1 MEWGINLKSKSKSLH
16 AKIWS
21 YLILFSIVILASLW
35 LVQVIF
41 LNRYYEWSKTM
52 EMSHIADRIVSSYNS
67 EDAVSVLDQI
77 SYERGVCV
85 EIVTTDE
92 TSYSSNG
99 IDRGCTLNEKN
110 NIETVLYKRKFI
122 RSGEKRVQY
131 IYTNPI
137 FHNKTILYGVKLES
151 DTYAFIMAS
160 LEPLGATTSIL
171 ASQLVYVTIGVLLL
185 SFVIAYFISKNISK
199 PIVQMSRSA
208 KRMGNGNLN
217 VHFDTNSSIEEI
229 NELAVTLNKMNA
241 ELVKTDELR
250 RDLMANVSHDL
261 KTPLT
266 MIKAYAEMIRDLD
279 QQKEKKDAHLNVI
292 IEEADR
298 LNVLVNDILNLSK
311 LQSNIEELNMEEFD
325 LTECINTIL
334 KRYDILREKEG
345 YQFIFKQTKPL
356 MIQADR
362 AKMEQVIYNLINN
375 AINYTGKDNKVTIKV
390 KESKDSIRVQ
400 IIDTGKGIKEE
411 DLDVIWDRYYKSSK
425 KHKRNAFG
433 TGLGLS
439 IVKNVLEHHHFN
451 YGVTS
456 KINKG
461 TTFFFDVPKQPSKP
475 KKTHT
480 KPTKKEKSND

>member
-1 MEWGINLKSKSKSLH
+1 
-16 AKIWS
+16 
-21 YLILFSIVILASLW
+21 
-35 LVQVIF
+35 
-41 LNRYYEWSKTM
+41 M

-122 RSGEKRVQY
+122 RSGEKRAQY
-131 IYTNPI
+131 IYTNPV

-151 DTYAFIMAS
+151 DAYAFIMAS

-208 KRMGNGNLN
+208 KRMGNGILN

-279 QQKEKKDAHLNVI
+279 QQKEKRDTHLNVI

-475 KKTHT
+475 KKTRT

>member
-1 MEWGINLKSKSKSLH
+1 
-16 AKIWS
+16 
-21 YLILFSIVILASLW
+21 
-35 LVQVIF
+35 
-41 LNRYYEWSKTM
+41 M

-122 RSGEKRVQY
+122 RSGEKRAQY

-151 DTYAFIMAS
+151 DAYAFIMAS

-208 KRMGNGNLN
+208 KRMGNGILN

-279 QQKEKKDAHLNVI
+279 QQKEKRDTHLNVI

-461 TTFFFDVPKQPSKP
+461 TTFFFDVPKQPSKS

>member
-1 MEWGINLKSKSKSLH
+1 
-16 AKIWS
+16 
-21 YLILFSIVILASLW
+21 
-35 LVQVIF
+35 
-41 LNRYYEWSKTM
+41 M
-52 EMSHIADRIVSSYNS
+52 EMSQIADRIVSSYNS

-279 QQKEKKDAHLNVI
+279 QQKEKRDTHLNVI

-475 KKTHT
+475 KKTRT

>member
-1 MEWGINLKSKSKSLH
+1 
-16 AKIWS
+16 
-21 YLILFSIVILASLW
+21 
-35 LVQVIF
+35 
-41 LNRYYEWSKTM
+41 M

-122 RSGEKRVQY
+122 RSGEKRAQY
-131 IYTNPI
+131 IYTNPV

-151 DTYAFIMAS
+151 DAYAFIMAS

-208 KRMGNGNLN
+208 KRMGNGILN

-266 MIKAYAEMIRDLD
+266 MIKAYAEMVRDLD
-279 QQKEKKDAHLNVI
+279 QQKEKRDTHLNVI

-461 TTFFFDVPKQPSKP
+461 TTFFFDVPKQPPKP
-475 KKTHT
+475 KKTRT

>member
-1 MEWGINLKSKSKSLH
+1 
-16 AKIWS
+16 
-21 YLILFSIVILASLW
+21 
-35 LVQVIF
+35 
-41 LNRYYEWSKTM
+41 M

-122 RSGEKRVQY
+122 RSGEKRAQY
-131 IYTNPI
+131 IYTNPV

-151 DTYAFIMAS
+151 DAYAFIMAS

-208 KRMGNGNLN
+208 KRMGNGILN
-217 VHFDTNSSIEEI
+217 DHFDTNSSIEEI

-279 QQKEKKDAHLNVI
+279 QQKEKRDTHLNVI

-475 KKTHT
+475 KKTRT

>member
-1 MEWGINLKSKSKSLH
+1 
-16 AKIWS
+16 
-21 YLILFSIVILASLW
+21 
-35 LVQVIF
+35 
-41 LNRYYEWSKTM
+41 M

-131 IYTNPI
+131 IYTNPV

-208 KRMGNGNLN
+208 KRMGNGILN

-279 QQKEKKDAHLNVI
+279 QQKEKRDTHLNVI

-475 KKTHT
+475 KKTRT

>member
-1 MEWGINLKSKSKSLH
+1 
-16 AKIWS
+16 
-21 YLILFSIVILASLW
+21 
-35 LVQVIF
+35 
-41 LNRYYEWSKTM
+41 M

-122 RSGEKRVQY
+122 RSGEKRAQY

-279 QQKEKKDAHLNVI
+279 QQKEKRDTHLNVI

-475 KKTHT
+475 KKTRT

>member
-1 MEWGINLKSKSKSLH
+1 
-16 AKIWS
+16 
-21 YLILFSIVILASLW
+21 
-35 LVQVIF
+35 
-41 LNRYYEWSKTM
+41 M

-122 RSGEKRVQY
+122 RSGEKRAQY
-131 IYTNPI
+131 IYTNPV

-151 DTYAFIMAS
+151 DAYAFIMAS

-208 KRMGNGNLN
+208 KRMGNGILN

-279 QQKEKKDAHLNVI
+279 QQKEKRDTHLNVI

-461 TTFFFDVPKQPSKP
+461 TTFFFDVPKQPSKS
-475 KKTHT
+475 KKTRT

>member
-1 MEWGINLKSKSKSLH
+1 
-16 AKIWS
+16 
-21 YLILFSIVILASLW
+21 
-35 LVQVIF
+35 
-41 LNRYYEWSKTM
+41 M

-122 RSGEKRVQY
+122 RSGEKRAQY

-208 KRMGNGNLN
+208 KRMGNGILN

-266 MIKAYAEMIRDLD
+266 MIKAYAEMVRDLD
-279 QQKEKKDAHLNVI
+279 QQKEKRDTHLNVI

-461 TTFFFDVPKQPSKP
+461 TTFFFDVPKQPSKS
-475 KKTHT
+475 KKTRT

>member
-1 MEWGINLKSKSKSLH
+1 
-16 AKIWS
+16 
-21 YLILFSIVILASLW
+21 
-35 LVQVIF
+35 
-41 LNRYYEWSKTM
+41 M

-122 RSGEKRVQY
+122 RSGEKRAQY
-131 IYTNPI
+131 IYTNPV

-151 DTYAFIMAS
+151 DAYAFIMAS

-208 KRMGNGNLN
+208 KRMGNGILN

-475 KKTHT
+475 KKTRT

>member
-1 MEWGINLKSKSKSLH
+1 
-16 AKIWS
+16 
-21 YLILFSIVILASLW
+21 
-35 LVQVIF
+35 
-41 LNRYYEWSKTM
+41 
-52 EMSHIADRIVSSYNS
+52 
-67 EDAVSVLDQI
+67 
-77 SYERGVCV
+77 
-85 EIVTTDE
+85 
-92 TSYSSNG
+92 
-99 IDRGCTLNEKN
+99 
-110 NIETVLYKRKFI
+110 
-122 RSGEKRVQY
+122 
-131 IYTNPI
+131 
-137 FHNKTILYGVKLES
+137 
-151 DTYAFIMAS
+151 
-160 LEPLGATTSIL
+160 
-171 ASQLVYVTIGVLLL
+171 
-185 SFVIAYFISKNISK
+185 
-199 PIVQMSRSA
+199 
-208 KRMGNGNLN
+208 
-217 VHFDTNSSIEEI
+217 
-229 NELAVTLNKMNA
+229 
-241 ELVKTDELR
+241 
-250 RDLMANVSHDL
+250 
-261 KTPLT
+261 
-266 MIKAYAEMIRDLD
+266 
-279 QQKEKKDAHLNVI
+279 
-292 IEEADR
+292 
-298 LNVLVNDILNLSK
+298 
-311 LQSNIEELNMEEFD
+311 MEEFD

-475 KKTHT
+475 KKTRT

>member
-1 MEWGINLKSKSKSLH
+1 
-16 AKIWS
+16 
-21 YLILFSIVILASLW
+21 
-35 LVQVIF
+35 
-41 LNRYYEWSKTM
+41 M

-122 RSGEKRVQY
+122 RSGEKRAQY
-131 IYTNPI
+131 IYTNPV

-208 KRMGNGNLN
+208 KRMGNGILN

-279 QQKEKKDAHLNVI
+279 QQKEKRDTHLNVI

-475 KKTHT
+475 KKTRT

>member
-1 MEWGINLKSKSKSLH
+1 
-16 AKIWS
+16 
-21 YLILFSIVILASLW
+21 
-35 LVQVIF
+35 
-41 LNRYYEWSKTM
+41 M
-52 EMSHIADRIVSSYNS
+52 EMSQIADRIVSSYNS

-122 RSGEKRVQY
+122 RSGEKRAQY

-151 DTYAFIMAS
+151 DDYAFIMAS

-208 KRMGNGNLN
+208 KRMGNGILN

-266 MIKAYAEMIRDLD
+266 MIKAYAEMVRDLD
-279 QQKEKKDAHLNVI
+279 QQKEKRDTHLNVI

-475 KKTHT
+475 KKTRT

>member
-1 MEWGINLKSKSKSLH
+1 
-16 AKIWS
+16 
-21 YLILFSIVILASLW
+21 
-35 LVQVIF
+35 
-41 LNRYYEWSKTM
+41 M

-122 RSGEKRVQY
+122 RSGEKRAQY

-151 DTYAFIMAS
+151 DAYAFIMAS

-208 KRMGNGNLN
+208 KRMGNGILN

-279 QQKEKKDAHLNVI
+279 QQKEKRDTHLNVI

-475 KKTHT
+475 KKTRT

>member
-1 MEWGINLKSKSKSLH
+1 
-16 AKIWS
+16 
-21 YLILFSIVILASLW
+21 
-35 LVQVIF
+35 
-41 LNRYYEWSKTM
+41 M

-122 RSGEKRVQY
+122 RSGEKRAQY

-208 KRMGNGNLN
+208 KRMGNGILN

-279 QQKEKKDAHLNVI
+279 QQKEKRDTHLNVI

-461 TTFFFDVPKQPSKP
+461 TTFFFDVPKQPSKS
-475 KKTHT
+475 KKTRT

>member
-1 MEWGINLKSKSKSLH
+1 
-16 AKIWS
+16 
-21 YLILFSIVILASLW
+21 
-35 LVQVIF
+35 
-41 LNRYYEWSKTM
+41 M
-52 EMSHIADRIVSSYNS
+52 EMSQIADRIVSSYNS

-122 RSGEKRVQY
+122 RSGEKRAQY
-131 IYTNPI
+131 IYTNPV

-151 DTYAFIMAS
+151 DAYAFIMAS

-208 KRMGNGNLN
+208 KRMGNGILN

-433 TGLGLS
+433 TGFGLS

-475 KKTHT
+475 KKTRT
-480 KPTKKEKSND
+480 KPTKKERSND

>member
-1 MEWGINLKSKSKSLH
+1 
-16 AKIWS
+16 
-21 YLILFSIVILASLW
+21 
-35 LVQVIF
+35 
-41 LNRYYEWSKTM
+41 M

-122 RSGEKRVQY
+122 RSGEKKVQY

-208 KRMGNGNLN
+208 KRMGNGILN

-266 MIKAYAEMIRDLD
+266 MIKAYAEMVRDLD
-279 QQKEKKDAHLNVI
+279 QQKEKRDTHLNVI

-475 KKTHT
+475 KKTRT

>member
-1 MEWGINLKSKSKSLH
+1 
-16 AKIWS
+16 
-21 YLILFSIVILASLW
+21 
-35 LVQVIF
+35 
-41 LNRYYEWSKTM
+41 M
-52 EMSHIADRIVSSYNS
+52 EMSQIADRIVSSYNS

-122 RSGEKRVQY
+122 RSGEKRAQY
-131 IYTNPI
+131 IYTNPV

-208 KRMGNGNLN
+208 KRMGNGILN

-279 QQKEKKDAHLNVI
+279 QQKEKRDTHLNVI

-475 KKTHT
+475 KKTRT

>member
-1 MEWGINLKSKSKSLH
+1 
-16 AKIWS
+16 
-21 YLILFSIVILASLW
+21 
-35 LVQVIF
+35 
-41 LNRYYEWSKTM
+41 M

-122 RSGEKRVQY
+122 RSGEKRAQY

-151 DTYAFIMAS
+151 DAYAFIMAS

-208 KRMGNGNLN
+208 KRMGNGILN

-266 MIKAYAEMIRDLD
+266 MIKAYAEMVRDLD
-279 QQKEKKDAHLNVI
+279 QQKEKRDTHLNVI

-475 KKTHT
+475 KKTRT

>member
-1 MEWGINLKSKSKSLH
+1 
-16 AKIWS
+16 
-21 YLILFSIVILASLW
+21 
-35 LVQVIF
+35 
-41 LNRYYEWSKTM
+41 M

-122 RSGEKRVQY
+122 RSGEKKVQY

-151 DTYAFIMAS
+151 DAYAFIMAS

-208 KRMGNGNLN
+208 KRMGNGILN

-266 MIKAYAEMIRDLD
+266 MIKAYAEMVRDLD
-279 QQKEKKDAHLNVI
+279 QQKEKRDTHLNVI

-475 KKTHT
+475 KKTRT

>member
-1 MEWGINLKSKSKSLH
+1 
-16 AKIWS
+16 
-21 YLILFSIVILASLW
+21 
-35 LVQVIF
+35 
-41 LNRYYEWSKTM
+41 M

-122 RSGEKRVQY
+122 RSGEKRAQY
-131 IYTNPI
+131 IYTNPV

-151 DTYAFIMAS
+151 DAYAFIMAS

-208 KRMGNGNLN
+208 KRMGNGILN

-266 MIKAYAEMIRDLD
+266 MIKAYAEMVRDLD
-279 QQKEKKDAHLNVI
+279 QQKEKRDTHLNVI

-345 YQFIFKQTKPL
+345 YQFIF
-356 MIQADR
+356 I
-362 AKMEQVIYNLINN
+362 
-375 AINYTGKDNKVTIKV
+375 
-390 KESKDSIRVQ
+390 
-400 IIDTGKGIKEE
+400 
-411 DLDVIWDRYYKSSK
+411 
-425 KHKRNAFG
+425 
-433 TGLGLS
+433 
-439 IVKNVLEHHHFN
+439 
-451 YGVTS
+451 
-456 KINKG
+456 
-461 TTFFFDVPKQPSKP
+461 
-475 KKTHT
+475 HT
-480 KPTKKEKSND
+480 

>member
-1 MEWGINLKSKSKSLH
+1 
-16 AKIWS
+16 
-21 YLILFSIVILASLW
+21 
-35 LVQVIF
+35 
-41 LNRYYEWSKTM
+41 M

-122 RSGEKRVQY
+122 RSGEKRAQY

-151 DTYAFIMAS
+151 DDYAFIMAS

-208 KRMGNGNLN
+208 KRMGNGILN

-266 MIKAYAEMIRDLD
+266 MIKAYAEMVRDLD
-279 QQKEKKDAHLNVI
+279 QQKEKRDTHLNVI

-475 KKTHT
+475 KKTRT

>member
-1 MEWGINLKSKSKSLH
+1 
-16 AKIWS
+16 
-21 YLILFSIVILASLW
+21 
-35 LVQVIF
+35 
-41 LNRYYEWSKTM
+41 M

-122 RSGEKRVQY
+122 RSGEKRAQY

-151 DTYAFIMAS
+151 DDYAFIMAS

-279 QQKEKKDAHLNVI
+279 QKKEKRDTHLNVI

-475 KKTHT
+475 KKTRT

>member
-1 MEWGINLKSKSKSLH
+1 
-16 AKIWS
+16 
-21 YLILFSIVILASLW
+21 
-35 LVQVIF
+35 
-41 LNRYYEWSKTM
+41 M

-122 RSGEKRVQY
+122 RSGEKRAQY
-131 IYTNPI
+131 IYTNPV

-208 KRMGNGNLN
+208 KRMGNGILN

-461 TTFFFDVPKQPSKP
+461 TTFFFDVPKQPPKP
-475 KKTHT
+475 KKTRT

>member
-1 MEWGINLKSKSKSLH
+1 
-16 AKIWS
+16 
-21 YLILFSIVILASLW
+21 
-35 LVQVIF
+35 
-41 LNRYYEWSKTM
+41 M

-122 RSGEKRVQY
+122 RSGEKRAQY

-208 KRMGNGNLN
+208 KRMGNGILN

-279 QQKEKKDAHLNVI
+279 QQKEKRDTHLNVI

-475 KKTHT
+475 KKTRT

>member
-1 MEWGINLKSKSKSLH
+1 
-16 AKIWS
+16 
-21 YLILFSIVILASLW
+21 
-35 LVQVIF
+35 
-41 LNRYYEWSKTM
+41 M

-122 RSGEKRVQY
+122 RSGEKRAQY
-131 IYTNPI
+131 IYTNPV

-151 DTYAFIMAS
+151 DAYAFIMAS

-208 KRMGNGNLN
+208 KRMGNGILN

-279 QQKEKKDAHLNVI
+279 QQKEKRDTHLNVI

-325 LTECINTIL
+325 LKECINTIL

-433 TGLGLS
+433 TGLGIS

-475 KKTHT
+475 KKTRT

>member
-1 MEWGINLKSKSKSLH
+1 
-16 AKIWS
+16 
-21 YLILFSIVILASLW
+21 
-35 LVQVIF
+35 
-41 LNRYYEWSKTM
+41 M

-279 QQKEKKDAHLNVI
+279 QQKEKRDTHLNVI

-475 KKTHT
+475 KKTRT

>member
-1 MEWGINLKSKSKSLH
+1 
-16 AKIWS
+16 
-21 YLILFSIVILASLW
+21 
-35 LVQVIF
+35 
-41 LNRYYEWSKTM
+41 M

-122 RSGEKRVQY
+122 RSGEKRAQY
-131 IYTNPI
+131 IYTNPV

-208 KRMGNGNLN
+208 KRMGNGILN

-266 MIKAYAEMIRDLD
+266 MIKAYAEMVRDLD
-279 QQKEKKDAHLNVI
+279 QQKEKRDTHLNVI

-475 KKTHT
+475 KKTRT

>member
-1 MEWGINLKSKSKSLH
+1 
-16 AKIWS
+16 
-21 YLILFSIVILASLW
+21 
-35 LVQVIF
+35 
-41 LNRYYEWSKTM
+41 M

-122 RSGEKRVQY
+122 RSGEKRAQY

-151 DTYAFIMAS
+151 DAYAFIMAS

-208 KRMGNGNLN
+208 KRMGNGILN

-266 MIKAYAEMIRDLD
+266 MIKAYAEMVRDLD
-279 QQKEKKDAHLNVI
+279 QQKEKRDTHLNVI

-334 KRYDILREKEG
+334 NRYDILREKEG

-461 TTFFFDVPKQPSKP
+461 TTFFFDVPKQPSKS
-475 KKTHT
+475 KKTRT